1 MKASTNFSNQKH
13 RFWIILPSIVMLGF
27 LSGCFQYFYK
37 VNRSETLTS
46 ESLQNMQESG
56 KYFILHDGVNVWQM
70 EDVKIGNN
78 LLSGQINRLPEIRRA
93 TTITQS
99 KRYKRSSQLYIL
111 NEVHIY
117 ANHRVRFDSVA
128 QIPLNSLEKI
138 EIYSPDKGLT
148 FASWAAGV
156 IGVAG
161 SAVVLATII
170 FPAGNS
176 TPPPPPPPSS
186 GSSSCPFIFT
196 YNGDQLNFAGEIYSG
211 AIFPPLE
218 RDDYLRLSEIKPIEN
233 SYRILMSNQAREIQH
248 TNLTELYIIDHP
260 KNAVGFIDKY
270 GKPYTCSQI
279 QPPTS
284 AIDFKGNSLSELL
297 NSADDISYQSVPSA
311 KDDDEMDEV
320 ILTFKVPQKST
331 QGKLIL
337 RARNSLLLDYSYS
350 KYLEMFGDKLL
361 GWQQKVS
368 KRSPGN
374 LQKWSIKQGIPM
386 SVYLEKKGV
395 WEFQDHF
402 ETPGPMAF
410 KYDILKIDLTG
421 IDDPD
426 IKIKLKAGKLF
437 WEIDRVGMDFS
448 ADNKIDIKVVKP
460 FMATDQNS
468 LDVLPLVINDDSNYF
483 VQPEIGDEAEL
494 LFQVPELENSH
505 SRTVF
510 LHSRGH
516 YQILGDQNLTQTN
529 NRFKILRKPASFT
542 RFAQDNYY
550 NLLKNAMN

>member
-1 MKASTNFSNQKH
+1 MKTSTNFSNQKQ
-13 RFWIILPSIVMLGF
+13 RLWIILPSIVMLGF

-37 VNRSETLTS
+37 VNRPETLTS
-46 ESLQNMQESG
+46 ESIKNMQESG

-70 EDVKIGNN
+70 DDLKIGNN
-78 LLSGQINRLPEIRRA
+78 ILSGQISRLPEVRR
-93 TTITQS
+93 TYPLSQS

-111 NEVHIY
+111 NEVHVY
-117 ANHRVRFDSVA
+117 ANHRVRIDSVA
-128 QIPLNSLEKI
+128 QIPLSSLEKI

-148 FASWAAGV
+148 FASWTAGV
-156 IGVAG
+156 LGVAG
-161 SAVVLATII
+161 TAVLLGSII
-170 FPAGNS
+170 FPAGS
-176 TPPPPPPPSS
+176 TTPSPPPPSS
-186 GSSSCPFIFT
+186 SGTSSSCPFIFT
-196 YNGDQLNFAGEIYSG
+196 YNGDHLNFAGEIYSG

-218 RDDYLRLSEIKPIEN
+218 RDDYLHLSEIKPIEN

-260 KNAVGFIDKY
+260 ENAVGFIDKY

-279 QPPTS
+279 QPPTL
-284 AIDFKGNSLSELL
+284 AIDYKGNSLRELL
-297 NSADDISYQSVPSA
+297 SSADDISYQLAPSS

-331 QGKLIL
+331 EGKLIL

-361 GWQQKVS
+361 GWQNKVS
-368 KRSPGN
+368 KRSSGN
-374 LQKWSIKQGIPM
+374 LQKWSIKQGIPLA
-386 SVYLEKKGV
+386 VYLEMKGV
-395 WEFQDHF
+395 WEFQDQF

-410 KYDILKIDLTG
+410 KNDILKIDLTG
-421 IDDPD
+421 IDDPE

-448 ADNKIDIKVVKP
+448 ADNTIDIKVVKP

-468 LDVLPLVINDDSNYF
+468 LDVLPLVINDDGNYF

-494 LFQVPELENSH
+494 LFNVPELKNGF
-505 SRTVF
+505 SRDVF
-510 LHSRGH
+510 LHSKGH
-516 YQILGDQNLTQTN
+516 YQILGNQNLTQTN
-529 NRFKILRKPASFT
+529 NRFKILRKPGKT
-542 RFAQDNYY
+542 CRFA
-550 NLLKNAMN
+550 

>member
-1 MKASTNFSNQKH
+1 MKASTNFSNQKQ
-13 RFWIILPSIVMLGF
+13 RLWIILPSIVMLGF

-46 ESLQNMQESG
+46 ESLQNMQENG
-56 KYFILHDGVNVWQM
+56 KYFILHDGANVWQM

-78 LLSGQINRLPEIRRA
+78 LLTGQINRLPEIRKTA
-93 TTITQS
+93 PLSQS
-99 KRYKRSSQLYIL
+99 KRYKRRSQQYIL

-117 ANHRVRFDSVA
+117 ANHRVWVDRVA
-128 QIPLNSLEKI
+128 QIPLSSLEKI
-138 EIYSPDKGLT
+138 DIYSPDKGLT

-161 SAVVLATII
+161 TAVLLATII
-170 FPAGNS
+170 FPANS

-211 AIFPPLE
+211 SIFPPLE
-218 RDDYLRLSEIKPIEN
+218 RDDYLHLSKIKPAEN

-260 KNAVGFIDKY
+260 KDAVGFIDKY
-270 GKPYTCSQI
+270 GKAYTCSQI

-297 NSADDISYQSVPSA
+297 NSADDISYQSAPSA
-311 KDDDEMDEV
+311 KDDDVMDE
-320 ILTFKVPQKST
+320 IIFTFKVPQKST
-331 QGKLIL
+331 GGKLIL

-361 GWQQKVS
+361 AWQNKVS
-368 KRSPGN
+368 KRSSAN
-374 LQKWSIKQGIPM
+374 LQKWSIKQGIPLA
-386 SVYLEKKGV
+386 VYLEKKGV
-395 WEFQDHF
+395 WEFQDQF

-410 KYDILKIDLTG
+410 KDDILKIDLTG
-421 IDDPD
+421 IDDPE
-426 IKIKLKAGKLF
+426 IRIKLKSGKLF

-468 LDVLPLVINDDSNYF
+468 LDVLPLLINDDSNYF

-494 LFQVPELENSH
+494 LFHVPEFKNGF
-505 SRTVF
+505 SRDVF
-510 LHSRGH
+510 LHSKGH
-516 YQILGDQNLTQTN
+516 YQILGNQNLTQTN
-529 NRFKILRKPASFT
+529 NSFRMLRKPASFT
-542 RFAQDNYY
+542 RFAQDNYF
-550 NLLKNAMN
+550 NLLENAMN

>member
-1 MKASTNFSNQKH
+1 MKASTNFSNQKQ
-13 RFWIILPSIVMLGF
+13 RLWIILPSIVMLGF

-37 VNRSETLTS
+37 VKRSETLTS
-46 ESLQNMQESG
+46 ESIQNMQESG

-70 EDVKIGNN
+70 DDLKIGNN
-78 LLSGQINRLPEIRRA
+78 ILSGQINRLPEIRR
-93 TTITQS
+93 TSPLSQS

-117 ANHRVRFDSVA
+117 ANQRVRFGTMA
-128 QIPLNSLEKI
+128 QIPLSSLEKV

-148 FASWAAGV
+148 FASWTAGV
-156 IGVAG
+156 IGMAG
-161 SAVVLATII
+161 TAVLLGSII
-170 FPAGNS
+170 FPAGS
-176 TPPPPPPPSS
+176 SAPSPPPPSSS
-186 GSSSCPFIFT
+186 GSSSCPFIYT
-196 YNGDQLNFAGEIYSG
+196 YFGDQLNFAGEIYSG

-218 RDDYLRLSEIKPIEN
+218 RDDYLRLSEIKLDEN
-233 SYRILMSNQAREIQH
+233 SYRVLMSNQAREIQH

-260 KNAVGFIDKY
+260 KNTVCFIDKY

-279 QPPTS
+279 QPPTL

-297 NSADDISYQSVPSA
+297 SSADDISYQSAPSS

-331 QGKLIL
+331 KGKLIL
-337 RARNSLLLDYSYS
+337 RARNSLLLDYTYS

-361 GWQQKVS
+361 GWQNKVS
-368 KRSPGN
+368 KRSSGN
-374 LQKWSIKQGIPM
+374 LQKWSIKQGIPLA
-386 SVYLEKKGV
+386 VYLEKKGV
-395 WEFQDHF
+395 WEFQDQF

-410 KYDILKIDLTG
+410 KNDILKIDLTG
-421 IDDPD
+421 IDDPE
-426 IKIKLKAGKLF
+426 IKIKLKSGKLF

-468 LDVLPLVINDDSNYF
+468 LDVLPLVLNDDNNYF

-494 LFQVPELENSH
+494 LFHVPELNNSD

-510 LHSRGH
+510 LHSKGH
-516 YQILGDQNLTQTN
+516 YQILGNQNLTQTN
-529 NRFKILRKPASFT
+529 NRLRILRKPASFT

-550 NLLKNAMN
+550 NLLENAMN

>member
-1 MKASTNFSNQKH
+1 MKTSINFQNQKQ
-13 RFWIILPSIVMLGF
+13 RIWIILPSIVMLGF

-37 VNRSETLTS
+37 VNRTETLTP
-46 ESLQNMQESG
+46 ESMQNMQESG

-70 EDVKIGNN
+70 EDIKIGNN
-78 LLSGQINRLPEIRRA
+78 LLTGQINRLPEIRRV
-93 TTITQS
+93 TTNTQS

-117 ANHRVRFDSVA
+117 ANHRVRLDSVA
-128 QIPLNSLEKI
+128 QIPLSSLEKI

-161 SAVVLATII
+161 TAVLLATII
-170 FPAGNS
+170 APAGNS
-176 TPPPPPPPSS
+176 TPAPPPPSS

-196 YNGDQLNFAGEIYSG
+196 HNGDNFNFSGEIYSG

-218 RDDYLRLSEIKPIEN
+218 RDDYLHLSKIKPAEN

-260 KNAVGFIDKY
+260 KDAVGFIDKY
-270 GKPYTCSQI
+270 GKAYTCSQI

-297 NSADDISYQSVPSA
+297 NSADDISYQSAPSA
-311 KDDDEMDEV
+311 KDDDEMDEI

-331 QGKLIL
+331 GGKLIL

-361 GWQQKVS
+361 AWQNKVS
-368 KRSPGN
+368 KRSSGN
-374 LQKWSIKQGIPM
+374 LQKWSIKQGIPLA
-386 SVYLEKKGV
+386 VYLEKKGV

-410 KYDILKIDLTG
+410 KDDILKINLSG
-421 IDDPD
+421 IDDPE

-448 ADNKIDIKVVKP
+448 DDKNIVIKVVKP
-460 FMATDQNS
+460 FMAMDQNS
-468 LDVLPLVINDDSNYF
+468 LDVLPLVINDDRYYF

-494 LFQVPELENSH
+494 LFHVPELDKSH

-510 LHSRGH
+510 LHSKGH
-516 YQILGDQNLTQTN
+516 YQILGNGNLAHAN
-529 NRFKILRKPASFT
+529 ERFRILRKPASFT

-550 NLLKNAMN
+550 NLLENAMN